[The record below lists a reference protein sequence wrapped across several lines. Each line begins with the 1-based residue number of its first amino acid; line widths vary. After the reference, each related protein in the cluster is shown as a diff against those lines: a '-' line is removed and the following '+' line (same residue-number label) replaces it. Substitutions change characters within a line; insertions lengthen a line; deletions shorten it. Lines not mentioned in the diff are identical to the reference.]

1 MDTNVLRHYTSI
13 TYVLA
18 HIWLMIEA
26 SECKSLPRVA
36 GCESRDCNSTCIGAL
51 GLSPSTPPRSHAFSR
66 QHLGGIYAERRTP
79 LALGPGSR
87 RC

>member
-51 GLSPSTPPRSHAFSR
+51 WVVSLNTTQVARVQPSAPWR
-66 QHLGGIYAERRTP
+66 
-79 LALGPGSR
+79 
-87 RC
+87 